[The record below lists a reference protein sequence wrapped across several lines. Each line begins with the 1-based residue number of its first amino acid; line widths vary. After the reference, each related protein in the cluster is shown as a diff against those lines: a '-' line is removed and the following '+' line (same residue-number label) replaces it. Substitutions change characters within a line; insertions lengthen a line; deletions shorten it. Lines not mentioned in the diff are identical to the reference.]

1 MVLCALLGAGLVSA
15 CSNPVIDDI
24 NPTDKRGEKVK
35 LNASCPAILTQTR
48 GVGSVGDINSSAD
61 NVWKRNE
68 LHIYSI
74 FKGASDLSVPFQ
86 DVDQYVPTVLLG
98 GKDTDYMGHVGYA
111 PYNVSSGSIDMF
123 GGNNKTTSYY
133 PIVGTYH
140 FVGFHIDDAKAEA
153 RLSDDN
159 SSFIIDVDYDG
170 SQDIMVASDT
180 ADYTTRTARAG
191 KHPNLT
197 FSHQLTRL
205 SFYVVAGDSTAVM
218 RDFKAPNDSVQQ
230 LIDSI
235 KNEKPEFQSKQ
246 GVLIDG
252 IKVNSQYHNGYLRI
266 NCDSATWHFNK
277 KDQKDF
283 VLNIPEKKGAE
294 ETKKAY
300 KVADM
305 LVTPELLYIADID
318 VVEYIDQSGDIIGG
332 GNYFKRSY
340 RNIKIA
346 PPKDAIDF
354 LPGYSYDIKVTV
366 FALEKIEITSSLTG
380 WQDGGTIEVSPDED
394 GEVVDNTDNSGTGGN
409 SGTGSGENSGTDSG
423 ENSGTGS
430 GGNSGSGSGENSGT
444 ENNGA

>member
-1 MVLCALLGAGLVSA
+1 MKKKDKLTIALCALLGAGIASA
-15 CSNPVIDDI
+15 CSDTVIDDV
-24 NPTDKRGEKVK
+24 NNLPNDMRGEMVR
-35 LNASCPAILTQTR
+35 LNASCPDIMTQTR
-48 GVGSVGDINSSAD
+48 GVGSVGDMISSAT

-74 FKGASDLSVPFQ
+74 FKGASDLSIPFQ
-86 DVDQYVPTVLLG
+86 DVDQFVPTVLIG
-98 GKDTDYMGHVGYA
+98 GKNYNYLGHVGYA
-111 PYNVSSGSIDMF
+111 PYNENSGSIDMF
-123 GGNNKTTSYY
+123 GENNKSTAYY

-159 SSFIIDVDYDG
+159 TSIIVDVDYDG

-191 KHPNLT
+191 KHPNLKFT
-197 FSHQLTRL
+197 HELTRL

-218 RDFKAPNDSVQQ
+218 RDFNAPNDSVQH

-235 KNEKPEFQSKQ
+235 KAEKPEFQSKQ

-252 IKVNSQYHNGYLRI
+252 VKVKSQCHNGYLRI

-277 KDQKDF
+277 KDLKDF

-294 ETKKAY
+294 KTKMAY

-305 LVTPELLYIADID
+305 LVTPDIVYIADID
-318 VVEYIDQSGDIIGG
+318 LVEYIDQSGDIIGG
-332 GNYFKRSY
+332 GNYFKRTY
-340 RNIKIA
+340 KNIKIA
-346 PPKDAIDF
+346 PPKDAIGF

-366 FALEKIEITSSLTG
+366 YALEKIEITSSLAG
-380 WQDGGTIEVSPDED
+380 WQDGGNIDVTPDED
-394 GEVVDNTDNSGTGGN
+394 GEVDDNTGNSSSGEDSGTGN
-409 SGTGSGENSGTDSG
+409 NGTSE
-423 ENSGTGS
+423 
-430 GGNSGSGSGENSGT
+430 SGST
-444 ENNGA
+444 E